1 MGCEAVPL
9 DGWVRVKV
17 TMENEITDDEILN
30 AWGNANFGGNIKTPE
45 QKRLY
50 LRCAVMKAAMGYHN
64 GFTITQIMKELKLL
78 NKAELPNVKGRY
90 LLRGLY
96 DQLAYKP

>member
-1 MGCEAVPL
+1 M
-9 DGWVRVKV
+9 K
-17 TMENEITDDEILN
+17 TEITDAEIVKAFAN
-30 AWGNANFGGNIKTPE
+30 SNFGDKIQSPE

-78 NKAELPNVKGRY
+78 NKTGLPNFKGRH

-96 DQLAYKP
+96 DQLAFKP